1 MLFGTFFY
9 VFLVVWQNHGLD
21 IYDLLKGEVSPVL
34 VAG

>member
-1 MLFGTFFY
+1 MFFFGC
-9 VFLVVWQNHGLD
+9 WQNHGLD